1 MLVNVGVRPLSVQV
15 TVTFWVVMVL
25 HDGAL
30 GNAVTEIVTGPAVAG
45 QVNVGVS
52 LSGSSNVPA
61 VAVHPYETGSV
72 PAEPFA
78 DSEIGA
84 LTEVSSGDALS
95 ELRMAQTWVVP

>member
-52 LSGSSNVPA
+52 LS
-61 VAVHPYETGSV
+61 
-72 PAEPFA
+72 
-78 DSEIGA
+78 
-84 LTEVSSGDALS
+84 
-95 ELRMAQTWVVP
+95 ELRMAQTWVVPVTTTEPSPAAATEQLSWRLTGVVTSGETANPAAPE